1 MDKVILVD
9 LAVEKQ
15 RVQVLAV
22 VVELLEVFLTMTI
35 RWDIQVVVGITLVHL
50 VEIHMDLVA
59 VELEVEDTLQDV
71 DMQELVDMV

>member
-9 LAVEKQ
+9 LVVEKQ
-15 RVQVLAV
+15 RVEVLVV

-35 RWDIQVVVGITLVHL
+35 RWDIQVVVGIILVHL

>member
-9 LAVEKQ
+9 LVVEKQ

>member
-9 LAVEKQ
+9 LVVEKQ

-35 RWDIQVVVGITLVHL
+35 RWDIQVVVGITLVQL

>member
-9 LAVEKQ
+9 LVVEKQ

-35 RWDIQVVVGITLVHL
+35 RWDIQVVVGITLVQR

>member
-1 MDKVILVD
+1 VDKVILVD
-9 LAVEKQ
+9 LVVEKQ

-35 RWDIQVVVGITLVHL
+35 RWDIQVVVGITLVQR

>member
-9 LAVEKQ
+9 LVVEKQ
-15 RVQVLAV
+15 RVQVLLV

>member
-35 RWDIQVVVGITLVHL
+35 RWDIQVVVGITLVQL

>member
-22 VVELLEVFLTMTI
+22 VVELLEIFLTMTI

>member
-1 MDKVILVD
+1 MELVIKVD
-9 LAVEKQ
+9 LVVEKHQ
-15 RVQVLAV
+15 V
-22 VVELLEVFLTMTI
+22 VVMVQEEMLEVFLTMTI

>member
-1 MDKVILVD
+1 MVD
-9 LAVEKQ
+9 LVVEKQ

>member
-1 MDKVILVD
+1 MELVIKVD
-9 LAVEKQ
+9 LVVEKHQ
-15 RVQVLAV
+15 V
-22 VVELLEVFLTMTI
+22 VVMVQEEMLEVFLTITI
-35 RWDIQVVVGITLVHL
+35 RLDTVVVFGITLVHL

>member
-1 MDKVILVD
+1 MDKVILVA
-9 LAVEKQ
+9 LVVEKQ
-15 RVQVLAV
+15 RVQVRAV

-35 RWDIQVVVGITLVHL
+35 RWDIQGVVGITLVHL

>member
-9 LAVEKQ
+9 LVVEKQ

-35 RWDIQVVVGITLVHL
+35 RWDIQVVVGITLVQR
-50 VEIHMDLVA
+50 VAIHMDLVA